1 MRGENVRS
9 PRVVIPL
16 VIVLFALAAL
26 GTRACQS
33 QEIRVTQEEAVAI
46 AYDEAGFPVERHR
59 VRFIR
64 QGVRESPAWVVGVAG
79 EGVTKTFLVDA
90 RTGETTL
97 EDETVQ
103 P

>member
-1 MRGENVRS
+1 MRGENIRS
-9 PRVVIPL
+9 ARVVIPL

-26 GTRACQS
+26 GSRACSS

-46 AYDEAGFPVERHR
+46 AYAEAGFEVERHR

-64 QGVRESPAWVVGVAG
+64 QGVREQPAWVVGVAG
-79 EGVTKTFLVDA
+79 EGINKTFLVDA
-90 RTGETTL
+90 RTGATTL
-97 EDETVQ
+97 EDQTLE